1 MGNQARVELLCC
13 GCEFYPLISCLLELK
28 YSEQLLEE
36 SNAFWNMLMDEI
48 ISQGKRSRERISIW
62 SFYLISRVDVHTWV
76 DSWTAESQIKT
87 WKCDILTLIIYCFFE
102 NREKIRVFK
111 CISCAFLLTL
121 DIAKVMKNVFI
132 FLLGKSQMILT
143 FLKSNSTLDAFWFFT
158 MKASSCGFFG
168 KVRN

>member
-87 WKCDILTLIIYCFFE
+87 WKCDILTLIIYW
-102 NREKIRVFK
+102 
-111 CISCAFLLTL
+111 
-121 DIAKVMKNVFI
+121 I
-132 FLLGKSQMILT
+132 FLKIGKKSGYLTPIEAWNLPVCSVNFRT
-143 FLKSNSTLDAFWFFT
+143 FLIFFDDCVCLNQRLLQPKDRGPKPHWSGAGAVSNFWPIF
-158 MKASSCGFFG
+158 K
-168 KVRN
+168 